1 MDPLRLAVIG
11 AGTIGKKHIRVIAA
25 EPDAALVAIADPD
38 PAAQDLVGDTGAR
51 YFADVESMLGE
62 MQPEGVIVA
71 TPTEHHLAPALAAL
85 DAGAHLLIEKP
96 VAATLDEAQ
105 QIAAKSQAAGR
116 RVLVGHHRRYYAL
129 VHKARE
135 IVRGGTLGQLVGV
148 TGQWT
153 VLKPESYFKPIWRQF
168 RPAGPV
174 LTNLVHELDTLRYV
188 CGEISTVS
196 AETAGGVRGHEKE
209 ETAVLAMRF
218 ANGALGSF
226 LMSDAAPSPWAWELA
241 TGENPAFPPAGRNVY
256 RFMGSA
262 AALEFPNLKIW
273 RYRPGEEG
281 WNHTLESEEIALP
294 LGDAFASQCAHFCA
308 VIRGRE
314 EARVS
319 AEDATGTL
327 AAALAVFAAM
337 ERGRRAML

>member
-1 MDPLRLAVIG
+1 MDPVRLAVVG
-11 AGTIGKKHIRVIAA
+11 AGTIGRKHLQVIAE
-25 EPDAALVAIADPD
+25 EPAATLVAIADPAAAARALAD
-38 PAAQDLVGDTGAR
+38 EYGVRHFTDAGSLLKETRPA
-51 YFADVESMLGE
+51 
-62 MQPEGVIVA
+62 GVIVA

-96 VAATLDEAQ
+96 IAATLDEAR
-105 QIAAKSQAAGR
+105 QIAATARAAGR

-135 IVRGGTLGQLVGV
+135 IVQGGTLGQLVGV

-153 VLKPESYFKPIWRQF
+153 ALKAESYFAPAWR
-168 RPAGPV
+168 RGRLAGPV
-174 LTNLVHELDTLRYV
+174 LTNLIHELDTLRYV
-188 CGEISTVS
+188 CGEISSVA
-196 AETAGGVRGHEKE
+196 AETAGQVRGHEKE
-209 ETAVLAMRF
+209 ETAALTMRF
-218 ANGALGSF
+218 ADGALGSF
-226 LMSDAAPSPWAWELA
+226 LMSDAAPSPWTWEQA

-256 RFMGSA
+256 RFMGSE

-273 RYRPGEEG
+273 RHRPGEES
-281 WNHTLESEEIALP
+281 WNHTLESDEIALP

-314 EARVS
+314 EPRIT

-327 AAALAVFAAM
+327 AATLAVFTAM
-337 ERGRRAML
+337 ESGRRVML